1 MPDNSTAT
9 LTPHDAARAILERFG
24 SRDGKT
30 CNCCVHEA
38 DGGKHT
44 PSMSVTV
51 VNGKLLVKCW
61 SCTQAAVIDEL
72 RNLGLWPE
80 KPKREPI
87 KVWNWWTARGKK
99 RAQKLWELGGRK
111 FWSKNQGPSTP
122 KPIDLLYTKSSK
134 DGFPKGP
141 AAIIFA
147 EGPTSTDALCD
158 LGFRAVG
165 HFAGK
170 TNVESMS
177 RFNPKAECIV
187 WPDHDPSGYTQM
199 DRIAETMLECGFTVR
214 AIDPL
219 RINPDAPRKFDPRNW
234 KPGADVRIELEQA
247 IVELGALSDRPRSG
261 VQLITDWSSAAGIE
275 HVFDAIGWR
284 HRRNTRTGGSD
295 IQRDDGPWEELTDD
309 LECLAR
315 TTLIPAKCASPAGKD
330 DEPDKPIRIGK
341 DSFYDSLNA
350 HGALTRVDP
359 LIERV
364 EDLPDWDGEHRNWIC
379 GCWPSTADNVIAQW
393 GGMAT
398 LIAIVRL
405 AYEPGSQQ
413 DETLILAGSQEA
425 GKTSAFR
432 EMFWPDLSDMY
443 DVAPP
448 MDCKRQELQEACAGP
463 AVLEFGELA
472 GMHRADLARLKG
484 WLTATK
490 DRGRGAYKRNVTSRK
505 RTCITVGTVDQ
516 RDQLPVDPAGMRRFP
531 LVKIKEGRGQKA
543 HVSRWWAENRDQIWA
558 EALARYRHGEDHHP
572 PAWLIPIMA
581 DAADEYRKRDDAV
594 EDALDEYLGTL
605 PPGHPV
611 EFNAALKAIKVE
623 GHGID
628 GRLQRALKLAGYE
641 SDVIRLPDKTQVRR
655 WVLKPLCDTPVTP
668 LSVHRWSNLFWNEN
682 RYARDSTREG
692 ASQGVTDAPERTFD
706 PEPPR
711 PEPVRLDQG
720 ETAHAR
726 DVARMADA
734 MNPDPREPSGPEP
747 EPVPAPTPL
756 LDRPLQPHVDHVP
769 DLGSPFAT
777 PPKGETMPKT
787 PCVSCGKPTGVE
799 RVYAEEGWP
808 IEPRFDGLC
817 GACMGR
823 AMMEAALGRP
833 LTWRTYTAA
842 QWHARRES

>member
-1 MPDNSTAT
+1 MFDNNTPT

-99 RAQKLWELGGRK
+99 RAQKLWELDGRK
-111 FWSKNQGPSTP
+111 FWSKNQGPTTP
-122 KPIDLLYTKSSK
+122 KPIDLLYTKSSRE
-134 DGFPKGP
+134 GFPKGP
-141 AAIIFA
+141 AAIVFA
-147 EGPTSTDALCD
+147 EGATSTDALCD

-177 RFNPKAECIV
+177 RFDPKAECVI

-199 DRIAETMLECGFTVR
+199 DRLSTTMLECGFTVR

-275 HVFDAIGWR
+275 RVFDAIGWR

-359 LIERV
+359 LIERI
-364 EDLPDWDGEHRNWIC
+364 EDLPEWDGRHRNWIT
-379 GCWPSTADNVIAQW
+379 GCWPSTAGNVIAQW

-531 LVKIKEGRGQKA
+531 LVKVKEGRGQKA

-558 EALARYRHGEDHHP
+558 EALAR
-572 PAWLIPIMA
+572 
-581 DAADEYRKRDDAV
+581 
-594 EDALDEYLGTL
+594 
-605 PPGHPV
+605 
-611 EFNAALKAIKVE
+611 
-623 GHGID
+623 
-628 GRLQRALKLAGYE
+628 LQ
-641 SDVIRLPDKTQVRR
+641 
-655 WVLKPLCDTPVTP
+655 
-668 LSVHRWSNLFWNEN
+668 
-682 RYARDSTREG
+682 AR
-692 ASQGVTDAPERTFD
+692 
-706 PEPPR
+706 
-711 PEPVRLDQG
+711 
-720 ETAHAR
+720 
-726 DVARMADA
+726 
-734 MNPDPREPSGPEP
+734 
-747 EPVPAPTPL
+747 
-756 LDRPLQPHVDHVP
+756 
-769 DLGSPFAT
+769 
-777 PPKGETMPKT
+777 
-787 PCVSCGKPTGVE
+787 
-799 RVYAEEGWP
+799 
-808 IEPRFDGLC
+808 
-817 GACMGR
+817 
-823 AMMEAALGRP
+823 
-833 LTWRTYTAA
+833 
-842 QWHARRES
+842 